1 MKKLILIFTSFFFFN
16 CNVTNQV
23 YELPRGYIFYKGGG
37 STNCMLRNHEMII
50 KGGVVDYSY
59 NYDYVFFSA
68 DDTKS
73 TDPLKISKSLLKYYI
88 HDIKKDTLYKSVSY
102 QVFNSFLN
110 KNKIDDEYN
119 ISKSD

>member
-1 MKKLILIFTSFFFFN
+1 MRKLILIFTSFFFFN
-16 CNVTNQV
+16 CNVTNQE
-23 YELPRGYIFYKGGG
+23 YELPSGYIFYKGGG
-37 STNCMLRNHEMII
+37 STNCMLRNQEII
-50 KGGVVDYSY
+50 IEGGVVDYSY
-59 NYDYVFFSA
+59 NDAYIFFSV
-68 DDTKS
+68 DETKS
-73 TDPLKISKSLLKYYI
+73 KAPLKTPKSLLKYYI